1 MSATTQQKR
10 ARRVERRAIPE
21 VVEAVRSGK
30 LSVRLADQLLYLP
43 KAQQKSELD
52 RRLTEIAERERKHAI
67 VARTIREYLDTTL
80 KVDLQELNE
89 RIRKALA
96 WSPGPPE
103 YVEKLYQPISTDEVA

>member
-1 MSATTQQKR
+1 MSATTQEKR

-43 KAQQKSELD
+43 KAQQKAELT
-52 RRLTEIAERERKHAI
+52 RRLKAVEDRKRISAT

-80 KVDLQELNE
+80 KVDLQELNK
-89 RIRKALA
+89 RIREAL
-96 WSPGPPE
+96 S
-103 YVEKLYQPISTDEVA
+103 

>member
-21 VVEAVRSGK
+21 IVEAVRSGK

-43 KAQQKSELD
+43 KAEQKAELT
-52 RRLTEIAERERKHAI
+52 RRLKAVEDRERISAT
-67 VARTIREYLDTTL
+67 VARTIREYLDTTS

-89 RIRKALA
+89 RIRSAL
-96 WSPGPPE
+96 S
-103 YVEKLYQPISTDEVA
+103 